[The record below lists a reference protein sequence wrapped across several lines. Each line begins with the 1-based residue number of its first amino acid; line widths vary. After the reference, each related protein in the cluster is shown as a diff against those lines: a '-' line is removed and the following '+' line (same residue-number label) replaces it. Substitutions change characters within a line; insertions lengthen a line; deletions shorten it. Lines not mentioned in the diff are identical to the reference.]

1 MAVTGRHQ
9 GMTRRSHKAVP
20 PTPRYTTNLHS
31 PQPSAPSLESLLAL
45 IAAASSAVELD
56 EALRR
61 ARRHYAGRMMEQLE
75 RAGAQRAD
83 YLLNRI
89 DDEGEDA

>member
-1 MAVTGRHQ
+1 MAPTDRHQ
-9 GMTRRSHKAVP
+9 GMTGREPQAVP
-20 PTPRYTTNLHS
+20 PTSRYHTDLHS

-45 IAAASSAVELD
+45 IAAASSAAELE

-83 YLLNRI
+83 YLLNGIGR
-89 DDEGEDA
+89 DGDGA